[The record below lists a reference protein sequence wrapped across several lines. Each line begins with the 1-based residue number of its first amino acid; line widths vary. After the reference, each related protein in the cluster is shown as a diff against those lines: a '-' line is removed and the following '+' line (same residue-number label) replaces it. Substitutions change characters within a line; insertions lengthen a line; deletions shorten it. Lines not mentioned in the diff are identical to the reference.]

1 MPLIEMSPMIISGE
15 GFGAGSLI
23 GKQSLAPVQELWD
36 VWQIHGLILISLALQ
51 VFLFLTASMRR
62 RSSSSIL
69 RTLLWLAYL
78 SADSV
83 AIFVLGHL
91 AVHASRPHHQL
102 ISFWA
107 PFVLVHL
114 GGQDTI
120 TAFSKQD
127 NELWRR
133 NLLRLVTQVGLAG
146 YVVARVSW
154 PDRRLRNAMVLI
166 FLSGCFKYTERILC
180 LYLAS
185 PPVLRSK
192 SLGNLSRMLNNLR
205 RDAQKNYGLSL
216 FLEIAQGDVNAT
228 FQYMLE
234 GCWSGWWYRLS
245 SQCPCVE
252 PSFEDET
259 NRIER
264 IMNDIMSADTALN
277 KEASILAADY
287 ISDQL
292 NRIFLSN
299 AGRCRA
305 YEFVGACLVDCYHSL
320 YTKKPLRKPLGHLLW
335 LCVCGSSSCT
345 AACLNTLLLPYTF
358 FRWVSTPMALLLF
371 RAAEK
376 GGQLHTSSP
385 ADVTVSYILLVG
397 ALALDVCAATISLYG
412 EMTHSHGWSEELA
425 QYSMIKRHTAQ
436 DTSGMASIRQWIGR
450 RLGGWGV
457 GLLELTQT
465 PVTQDHTPIKEF
477 ILDNLLRLGAR
488 KEWNIATSRGKLAL
502 QKWME
507 TQELGSDSGWPGK
520 EVLDHGLSA
529 NFPTSVL
536 IWHIA
541 TDMCYYFGDND
552 DSTDSDQMK
561 KHKQM
566 SRELS
571 NYIMYLVFKC
581 GIMLTSQS
589 QLVHDKAH
597 GEINGI
603 LSDQQ
608 HRPGDKDA
616 IRKLFEAKNEEPSGI
631 HTDGSQQLLRSI
643 EEALYSP
650 VLPRAREVAQVLIG
664 IENETERWGLIASVW
679 SEMLYYIAP
688 RCGGAFH
695 YEHLSNGGQFI
706 THVLLL
712 MYHLG
717 PFLPTPDS

>member
-1 MPLIEMSPMIISGE
+1 MAAQPATLGYPSW
-15 GFGAGSLI
+15 A
-23 GKQSLAPVQELWD
+23 
-36 VWQIHGLILISLALQ
+36 
-51 VFLFLTASMRR
+51 RR
-62 RSSSSIL
+62 VCR
-69 RTLLWLAYL
+69 
-78 SADSV
+78 
-83 AIFVLGHL
+83 
-91 AVHASRPHHQL
+91 
-102 ISFWA
+102 
-107 PFVLVHL
+107 
-114 GGQDTI
+114 GQG
-120 TAFSKQD
+120 
-127 NELWRR
+127 
-133 NLLRLVTQVGLAG
+133 VLAG
-146 YVVARVSW
+146 
-154 PDRRLRNAMVLI
+154 
-166 FLSGCFKYTERILC
+166 
-180 LYLAS
+180 
-185 PPVLRSK
+185 PPP
-192 SLGNLSRMLNNLR
+192 
-205 RDAQKNYGLSL
+205 Q
-216 FLEIAQGDVNAT
+216 E
-228 FQYMLE
+228 
-234 GCWSGWWYRLS
+234 CH
-245 SQCPCVE
+245 
-252 PSFEDET
+252 
-259 NRIER
+259 
-264 IMNDIMSADTALN
+264 
-277 KEASILAADY
+277 
-287 ISDQL
+287 
-292 NRIFLSN
+292 
-299 AGRCRA
+299 GRCRA